1 MNMNNTDNLLVDDAE
16 KATQP
21 LAPENDTVAEE
32 FFSQLDKQV
41 MGETLDQP
49 IENDEAQYVEQ
60 ITSEGNPGIEQQ
72 QVSTENVD
80 NLEKRYSDSS
90 REAKRLNNRLQEI
103 EPYMPLLN
111 AMKEDPNL
119 ISHVRGYFEGGGSAP
134 KSVKEQLGI
143 DEDFMFDYDEALSDP
158 ASQSAKLFNATVD
171 GVVQRRLGDFA
182 QQQSQKSRRA
192 SEESEFKSKFNI
204 SQEDYGDLIDYAK
217 GHKLSLED
225 VYYLKNRDNR
235 DTQVAGNARNEVIQ
249 QMKNVRQMPISV
261 ASSGNV
267 QRQESSVDDAVFDK
281 LLAEGAGLDKL
292 I

>member
-1 MNMNNTDNLLVDDAE
+1 MNEISNTDNLLEDDAI
-16 KATQP
+16 KAQNPVTPQD
-21 LAPENDTVAEE
+21 EDTVAED
-32 FFSQLDKQV
+32 FFSQLDQQV

-49 IENDEAQYVEQ
+49 MQAQQEVPRQQEVPQVEQ
-60 ITSEGNPGIEQQ
+60 E
-72 QVSTENVD
+72 STENVD

-90 REAKRLNNRLQEI
+90 REAKRLNTRLNDL

-119 ISHVRGYFEGGGSAP
+119 ITHVRGYFEGGGSAP

-182 QQQSQKSRRA
+182 QKQSEQSRRA
-192 SEESEFKSKFNI
+192 SEESEFKSKFEI
-204 SQEDYGDLIDYAK
+204 SQKDYSDLIDYAK

-225 VYYLKNRDNR
+225 VYYLKNRNSR
-235 DTQVAGNARNEVIQ
+235 DALVADDARKDVVK
-249 QMKNVRQMPISV
+249 QMQNVRQMPTSV
-261 ASSGNV
+261 ASTGNV
-267 QRQESSVDDAVFDK
+267 QVEDKSMDDAVFDK
-281 LLAEGAGLDKL
+281 LLAQGAGLDKVM
-292 I
+292 

>member
-1 MNMNNTDNLLVDDAE
+1 MNEISNTDNLLEDDAI
-16 KATQP
+16 KAQNPVTPQD
-21 LAPENDTVAEE
+21 EDTVAED
-32 FFSQLDKQV
+32 FFSQLDQQV

-49 IENDEAQYVEQ
+49 MQAQQEVPRQQEVPQVEQ
-60 ITSEGNPGIEQQ
+60 E
-72 QVSTENVD
+72 STENVD

-90 REAKRLNNRLQEI
+90 REAKRLNTRLNDL

-119 ISHVRGYFEGGGSAP
+119 ITHVRGYFEGGGSAP

-182 QQQSQKSRRA
+182 QKQSEQSRRA
-192 SEESEFKSKFNI
+192 SEESEFKSKFEI
-204 SQEDYGDLIDYAK
+204 SQKDYSDLIDYAK

-225 VYYLKNRDNR
+225 VYYLKNRNSR
-235 DTQVAGNARNEVIQ
+235 DALVADDARKDVVK
-249 QMKNVRQMPISV
+249 QMQNVRQMPTSV
-261 ASSGNV
+261 ASTGNV
-267 QRQESSVDDAVFDK
+267 QVEDKSMDDAVFDK
-281 LLAEGAGLDKL
+281 LLAQGAGLDKL
-292 I
+292 M

>member
-1 MNMNNTDNLLVDDAE
+1 MNEITNTDNLLEDDAL
-16 KATQP
+16 KANNPGTPQD
-21 LAPENDTVAEE
+21 DTVAED

-49 IENDEAQYVEQ
+49 MQVQQEAPRQQEVPQVEQ
-60 ITSEGNPGIEQQ
+60 EP
-72 QVSTENVD
+72 TENVG

-90 REAKRLNNRLQEI
+90 REAKRLNTRLNDL

-119 ISHVRGYFEGGGSAP
+119 ITHVRGYFEGGGSAP
-134 KSVKEQLGI
+134 KGIKEQLGL
-143 DEDFMFDYDEALSDP
+143 DEDFIFDYDDALSDP
-158 ASQSAKLFNATVD
+158 ASSSGKLFNATVD

-182 QQQSQKSRRA
+182 KQQSEQSRRA
-192 SEESEFKSKFNI
+192 SEEGAFKSKFDI
-204 SQEDYGDLIDYAK
+204 SENDYSDLMSYAK
-217 GHKLSLED
+217 SHRLSLED
-225 VYYLKNRDNR
+225 VYYLKNKDNR

-267 QRQESSVDDAVFDK
+267 QAEEQSMDDVVFDK
-281 LLAEGAGLDKL
+281 LLAQGAGLDKL
-292 I
+292 M